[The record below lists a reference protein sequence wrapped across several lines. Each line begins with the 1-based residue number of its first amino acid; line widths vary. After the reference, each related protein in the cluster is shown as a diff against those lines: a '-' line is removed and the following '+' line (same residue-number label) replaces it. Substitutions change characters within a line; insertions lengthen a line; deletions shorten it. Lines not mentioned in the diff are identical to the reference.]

1 VLQSC
6 SDSKGRV
13 LATTPSE
20 WSAVAAF
27 REKTFYF
34 AEYTLDLGRGCLR
47 SGDREIDLRPKC
59 FAVLHYLVENA
70 GRLVPKEE
78 LMETIWPNVVVSDES
93 LARCVSDVRRA
104 LNDGDQRLIKT
115 ALRRGYLFAAPVTLA
130 APADEASPATAN
142 NAETSLAVPGSAR
155 GPNLGRTWLVVAGA
169 ALMLAVGIVWTVFRP
184 GHFPEVAGTV
194 APLSIV
200 VLPFANLGG
209 DPTQDYLADVITD
222 ELTTSLSRIRG
233 SFVIAR
239 STAFTYKGK
248 AIDVKQIARDLGVR
262 YVLEGSEQQ
271 RGNRLRVNAQLISAD
286 TGAHLWADQFDT
298 DRADLLMTQDE
309 IVTRLARTLEIEISA
324 IEAARIARARPADQ
338 AAEDLAL
345 RCQAGVNNSPSLG
358 TSERDVAYDLCERAL
373 QIDGRNVLA
382 PSIAA
387 YGHALLANSGVSAD
401 RQADIRQGEDLVAR
415 ALALEPDNYRAH
427 HAKSVLLIAQKR
439 HEEALV
445 EAERSLALN
454 ASFIPAYNALCLAN
468 NLMSRPETT
477 LEIADR
483 AIRLSPRDPGLY
495 FLYWS
500 KGLAYSMLKEDAQAI
515 EWLRRSVALA
525 PQFRIAQRQLAA
537 ELALNG
543 EEREAHEVL
552 QRYLSL
558 NPPVRTIAQ
567 ARAYKS
573 TVTDNTSD
581 RLVEGLRKAGMPEK

>member
-1 VLQSC
+1 
-6 SDSKGRV
+6 
-13 LATTPSE
+13 
-20 WSAVAAF
+20 VAAF
-27 REKTFYF
+27 RERAFCF

-59 FAVLHYLVENA
+59 FALLCYLVENA

-93 LARCVSDVRRA
+93 LARCVSDVRHA
-104 LNDGDQRLIKT
+104 LNDGEQRLIKT
-115 ALRRGYLFAAPVTLA
+115 ALRRGYLFAAPVTLV
-130 APADEASPATAN
+130 APADGASPAIAN
-142 NAETSLAVPGSAR
+142 NAEMSLAVPRSTR
-155 GPNLGRTWLVVAGA
+155 RTNLGRSWLVVAGVAA
-169 ALMLAVGIVWTVFRP
+169 ALMLAVGIFWTVFRP
-184 GHFPEVAGTV
+184 AHFPEVAGTV

-200 VLPFANLGG
+200 VLPFANLSG

-271 RGNRLRVNAQLISAD
+271 RGNRVRVSAQLISAD

-298 DRADLLMTQDE
+298 DRADLLTMQDE
-309 IVTRLARTLEIEISA
+309 IVTRLARALEIEISA
-324 IEAARIARARPADQ
+324 IEAARIARTRPADQ

-345 RCQAGVNNSPSLG
+345 RCQAGVNNSFSVG
-358 TSERDVAYDLCERAL
+358 TAERDAAYDLCERAL

-382 PSIAA
+382 LSIAA
-387 YGHALLANSGVSAD
+387 YGYALLANSGLSAD

-468 NLMSRPETT
+468 NLMSRPDAT

-500 KGLAYSMLKEDAQAI
+500 KGLAYSMLKEDPQAI

-525 PQFRIAQRQLAA
+525 PQFRIAQRHLAA

-552 QRYLSL
+552 QHYLSL
-558 NPPVRTIAQ
+558 NPPIRTIAQ
-567 ARAYKS
+567 ARAYKR
-573 TVTDNTSD
+573 TVTDNQSD
-581 RLVEGLRKAGMPEK
+581 RLVEGLRKAGMPEE

>member
-1 VLQSC
+1 
-6 SDSKGRV
+6 
-13 LATTPSE
+13 
-20 WSAVAAF
+20 VAAS
-27 REKTFYF
+27 REKAFCF

-47 SGDREIDLRPKC
+47 SGDREIDLRPKG
-59 FAVLHYLVENA
+59 FALLRYLVENA
-70 GRLVPKEE
+70 GRLVTKEE
-78 LMETIWPNVVVSDES
+78 LMETIWPNIVVTDES

-104 LNDGDQRLIKT
+104 LNDGEQRIIKT

-130 APADEASPATAN
+130 APADGASPATAST
-142 NAETSLAVPGSAR
+142 AETLLAVPGSTR
-155 GPNLGRTWLVVAGA
+155 RPNLGRIRLVVAGVAA
-169 ALMLAVGIVWTVFRP
+169 ALMLAVGIFWTLFRP
-184 GHFPEVAGTV
+184 AHFPEVAGTV

-222 ELTTSLSRIRG
+222 ELTTSLSRICG

-271 RGNRLRVNAQLISAD
+271 GGNRIRVSAQLISAD

-298 DRADLLMTQDE
+298 DRADLLTTQDE
-309 IVTRLARTLEIEISA
+309 IVTRLARALEIEISA
-324 IEAARIARARPADQ
+324 IEAARIKRTRPGDQ

-345 RCQAGVNNSPSLG
+345 RCQAGVNNGPSLG
-358 TSERDVAYDLCERAL
+358 TAERDAAYDLCERAL

-382 PSIAA
+382 LSIAA
-387 YGHALLANSGVSAD
+387 YKYALLATSGLSAD

-427 HAKSVLLIAQKR
+427 HAKSILLIAQKR

-454 ASFIPAYNALCLAN
+454 PSFIPAYNALCLAN
-468 NLMSRPETT
+468 NLLSRPETT

-483 AIRLSPRDPGLY
+483 AIRLSPRDPGIY
-495 FLYWS
+495 FLYWG

-525 PQFRIAQRQLAA
+525 PQFRSAQRTLAA

-543 EEREAHEVL
+543 QEREAHEVL

-558 NPPVRTIAQ
+558 KSPTRTIAET
-567 ARAYKS
+567 RAF
-573 TVTDNTSD
+573 TRTLTDNPAFLANSD
-581 RLVEGLRKAGMPEK
+581 RLVEGLRKAGMPEE